1 MQEEWE
7 NAFNAIKGFKVFEI
21 EFLKIGGFLE
31 PAADAAIYKMS
42 KIQCGIKRMFL

>member
-1 MQEEWE
+1 M
-7 NAFNAIKGFKVFEI
+7 KGLKVLEI
-21 EFLKIGGFLE
+21 EFLKIGGIEE